1 MEKLRCVKCKH
12 EWLPRVPNPKECPE
26 CKRRDWEAKSKE
38 EPLDNEDEK
47 EIEERL
53 KDLGYL
59 DENDN

>member
-1 MEKLRCVKCKH
+1 MTQKQ
-12 EWLPRVPNPKECPE
+12 
-26 CKRRDWEAKSKE
+26 E
-38 EPLDNEDEK
+38 EPLDEEDEK